1 MRCGKRRKRK
11 LRKAVRVSEAKSNA
25 EGKKALLCVGCGV
38 WGGCEICVAKSLA
51 VEYLKEYV
59 ESSRA

>member
-25 EGKKALLCVGCGV
+25 EGKKALLCEGWVRDLRGDELSGRIFKRVC
-38 WGGCEICVAKSLA
+38 
-51 VEYLKEYV
+51 
-59 ESSRA
+59 